1 LPPFHARRR
10 FSAIAKPYRLRE
22 CPAAFAGRTLSHPKD
37 RPMHS
42 LLRPLV
48 RTRLF
53 PLASGALALLAVV
66 ALALAFGLRAVAQNA
81 DQIVARVNGTD
92 IKASDIAIAEEDIG
106 ANLSQI
112 PPESRREYL
121 TSYLTDMA
129 LVAKAAEGRNVADGE
144 GFKQRLAYYR
154 SKILMDLL
162 LQSEAKGAV
171 SDAAMHQLYDEA
183 ARQMAGQ
190 QEVRARHILV
200 KTEDEAKAVIAELKN
215 GADFAAL
222 AKQKSTDPGASEG
235 GDLGYFPKDEMV
247 PEFAEAAFKL
257 EKGQISEPVH
267 TRFGWHVIKVEDKRE
282 RQVPAFDQVRDQLA
296 THLVRKAQ
304 AELITKL
311 RADAKVERLEQP
323 VAQPAQPA
331 KP

>member
-1 LPPFHARRR
+1 
-10 FSAIAKPYRLRE
+10 
-22 CPAAFAGRTLSHPKD
+22 
-37 RPMHS
+37 MHS
-42 LLRPLV
+42 PLRPLV
-48 RTRLF
+48 QTRLF
-53 PLASGALALLAVV
+53 PLVSGAVALVAALAV
-66 ALALAFGLRAVAQNA
+66 ASILCLRADAQDA
-81 DQIVARVNGTD
+81 DKVVARVNGAD
-92 IKASDIAIAEEDIG
+92 IKASDVAIAEEDIG
-106 ANLSQI
+106 ANLAQM

-121 TSYLTDMA
+121 MSYLTDMS
-129 LVAKAAEGRNVADGE
+129 LVAKAAEGRKLADSDE
-144 GFKQRLAYYR
+144 FKQRLAYYR
-154 SKILMDLL
+154 NKILMELL
-162 LQSEAKGAV
+162 LQSEAKAAV
-171 SDAAMHQLYDEA
+171 SDGAMHQLYDEA

-200 KTEDEAKAVIAELKN
+200 KTEDEAKAIVAELKN
-215 GADFAAL
+215 GADFAEL
-222 AKQKSTDPGASEG
+222 ARKKSTDPGASEG

-247 PEFAEAAFKL
+247 PEFADAAFKL

-304 AELITKL
+304 GELITKL

-323 VAQPAQPA
+323 VAQPVQPAQPP

>member
-1 LPPFHARRR
+1 
-10 FSAIAKPYRLRE
+10 
-22 CPAAFAGRTLSHPKD
+22 
-37 RPMHS
+37 MHS
-42 LLRPLV
+42 PLRPLV
-48 RTRLF
+48 RSRLF
-53 PLASGALALLAVV
+53 PLALGALALLA
-66 ALALAFGLRAVAQNA
+66 ALAPPLVLGLRAGAQDA
-81 DQIVARVNGTD
+81 DQVIARVNGTD
-92 IKASDIAIAEEDIG
+92 IKASDVALAEEDIG
-106 ANLSQI
+106 SNLSQI

-121 TSYLTDMA
+121 TSYLTDMN
-129 LVAKAAEGRNVADGE
+129 LVAKAAEGRKLADSDE
-144 GFKQRLAYYR
+144 FKRRLAYYR

-162 LQSEAKGAV
+162 LQSEAKAAV
-171 SDAAMHQLYDEA
+171 SDGAMHQLYDEA
-183 ARQMAGQ
+183 SRQMTGQ

-200 KTEDEAKAVIAELKN
+200 KTEDEAKAIIAELKN
-215 GADFAAL
+215 GADFAEL
-222 AKQKSTDPGASEG
+222 AKQKSTDPGAAEG

-247 PEFAEAAFKL
+247 PEFADAAFKL

-311 RADAKVERLEQP
+311 RADAKVERVEQP
-323 VAQPAQPA
+323 VAQPAQP

>member
-1 LPPFHARRR
+1 
-10 FSAIAKPYRLRE
+10 
-22 CPAAFAGRTLSHPKD
+22 
-37 RPMHS
+37 MHS

-48 RTRLF
+48 RTRCFPPRGAAIVLLAALLL
-53 PLASGALALLAVV
+53 PLALGPHA
-66 ALALAFGLRAVAQNA
+66 RAQDA
-81 DQIVARVNGTD
+81 DEIIARVNGTD
-92 IKASDIAIAEEDIG
+92 IKASDLAIAEEDIG
-106 ANLSQI
+106 ANLAQM

-121 TSYLTDMA
+121 TAYLIDMA
-129 LVAKAAEGRNVADGE
+129 LVAKAAEGRKLADSDE
-144 GFKQRLAYYR
+144 FKQRLAYYR

-162 LQSEAKGAV
+162 LQSEAKAAV
-171 SDAAMHQLYDEA
+171 SEGAMHQLYDEA

-200 KTEDEAKAVIAELKN
+200 KTEDEAKAIAAELKN
-215 GADFAAL
+215 GADFAEL
-222 AKQKSTDPGASEG
+222 ARQKSTDPGASEG

-257 EKGQISEPVH
+257 EKGQISDPVH
-267 TRFGWHVIKVEDKRE
+267 TRFGWHIIKLEDKRE
-282 RQVPAFDQVRDQLA
+282 RQVPAFEQVRDQLA

-311 RADAKVERLEQP
+311 RADAKIERLQTP
-323 VAQPAQPA
+323 VATPAPPA

>member
-1 LPPFHARRR
+1 MN
-10 FSAIAKPYRLRE
+10 SSLR
-22 CPAAFAGRTLSHPKD
+22 S
-37 RPMHS
+37 
-42 LLRPLV
+42 LV
-48 RTRLF
+48 RTCLSPGALR
-53 PLASGALALLAVV
+53 ALALV
-66 ALALAFGLRAVAQNA
+66 AALVLPLGLRAGAQNA
-81 DQIVARVNGTD
+81 DQVVARVNGVD
-92 IKASDIAIAEEDIG
+92 IKASDLAIAEEDIG
-106 ANLSQI
+106 ANVAQM
-112 PPESRREYL
+112 PAESRREYL
-121 TSYLTDMA
+121 ATYLTDMT
-129 LVAKAAEGRNVADGE
+129 LVAKAAEAKKLGDSDD
-144 GFKQRLAYYR
+144 FKQRLAYYR

-162 LQSEAKGAV
+162 LQSEAKAAV

-183 ARQMAGQ
+183 AKQMAGQ

-200 KTEDEAKAVIAELKN
+200 KTEDEAKAIVAELKK
-215 GADFAAL
+215 GADFAEL
-222 AKQKSTDPGASEG
+222 ARQKSTDPGASEG

-247 PEFAEAAFKL
+247 PEFADAAFKL

-267 TRFGWHVIKVEDKRE
+267 TRFGWHIIKVEDKRE

-311 RADAKVERLEQP
+311 RADAKVERLEAP

>member
-1 LPPFHARRR
+1 VL
-10 FSAIAKPYRLRE
+10 
-22 CPAAFAGRTLSHPKD
+22 
-37 RPMHS
+37 
-42 LLRPLV
+42 
-48 RTRLF
+48 
-53 PLASGALALLAVV
+53 ALAL
-66 ALALAFGLRAVAQNA
+66 GLTADAQNA

-92 IKASDIAIAEEDIG
+92 IKSSDVAIAEEDIG
-106 ANLSQI
+106 ANLQQI

-121 TSYLTDMA
+121 TSYLTDMT
-129 LVAKAAEGRNVADGE
+129 LVAKAAEGRKLADSDE
-144 GFKQRLAYYR
+144 FKQRIAYYR

-162 LQSEAKGAV
+162 LQSDAKAAV

-183 ARQMAGQ
+183 SKQMKGQ

-200 KTEDEAKAVIAELKN
+200 KTEDEAKAIIAELKN
-215 GADFAAL
+215 GADFAEL
-222 AKQKSTDPGASEG
+222 AKQKSTDPGAPEG

-247 PEFAEAAFKL
+247 PEFADAAFKL

-282 RQVPAFDQVRDQLA
+282 RQVPSFDQVKDQLA

-311 RADAKVERLEQP
+311 RADAKIERLEQP
-323 VAQPAQPA
+323 VAQPAQPTQPA
-331 KP
+331 K

>member
-1 LPPFHARRR
+1 
-10 FSAIAKPYRLRE
+10 
-22 CPAAFAGRTLSHPKD
+22 
-37 RPMHS
+37 MHS

-53 PLASGALALLAVV
+53 PLASGALALLAVIV
-66 ALALAFGLRAVAQNA
+66 LALAFGLRADAQNA
-81 DQIVARVNGTD
+81 DQIVARVNGAD
-92 IKASDIAIAEEDIG
+92 IKASDVAIAEEDIG

-121 TSYLTDMA
+121 TSYLTDMS
-129 LVAKAAEGRNVADGE
+129 LVAKAAEGRNLADGE
-144 GFKQRLAYYR
+144 AFKQRLAYYR

-162 LQSEAKGAV
+162 LQSEAKAAV

-183 ARQMAGQ
+183 AKQMAGQ

-215 GADFAAL
+215 GADFAEL
-222 AKQKSTDPGASEG
+222 AKKKSTDPGASEG

-282 RQVPAFDQVRDQLA
+282 RQVPTFDQVREQLA

-311 RADAKVERLEQP
+311 RADAKVERLDQP

-331 KP
+331 QPVQPVQPAKP

>member
-1 LPPFHARRR
+1 
-10 FSAIAKPYRLRE
+10 
-22 CPAAFAGRTLSHPKD
+22 
-37 RPMHS
+37 MHS
-42 LLRPLV
+42 LLRPLA

-53 PLASGALALLAVV
+53 PFASGALALLAVA

-106 ANLSQI
+106 ANLQQI

-129 LVAKAAEGRNVADGE
+129 LVAKAAEGRKLADGE
-144 GFKQRLAYYR
+144 EFKQRLAYYR

-162 LQSEAKGAV
+162 LQSEAKAAV

-200 KTEDEAKAVIAELKN
+200 KTEEEANAVIAELKN
-215 GADFAAL
+215 GADFAEL
-222 AKQKSTDPGASEG
+222 AKKKSTDPGASEG

-257 EKGQISEPVH
+257 EKGQVSEPVH

-282 RQVPAFDQVRDQLA
+282 RQVPTFEQVREQLA

-311 RADAKVERLEQP
+311 RADAKIERPEQP
-323 VAQPAQPA
+323 VAQPVQPA